1 VATEEPELTAL
12 RPGDIEG
19 QRFSVGEGGYSPG
32 EVHRFLET
40 LAEHVGRL
48 QGEIEWQRARVEHL
62 EQRSLAAQES
72 AYDRLS
78 HRFMEVVRRADEA
91 AMEVRTRAEDEARAA
106 LDGAREDAD
115 RMVALAAG
123 EAERILL
130 TARSEAERLV
140 ADATGQVERLVR
152 AEAMRRQP
160 TWPESEREPDR
171 SLEPAVVRHVSN
183 GHNASSDHFG
193 AGRGQVSPRSPVE
206 PEFQGFEDLDL
217 GFDGSMF
224 DLLDEAG
231 S

>member
-1 VATEEPELTAL
+1 
-12 RPGDIEG
+12 
-19 QRFSVGEGGYSPG
+19 
-32 EVHRFLET
+32 
-40 LAEHVGRL
+40 
-48 QGEIEWQRARVEHL
+48 
-62 EQRSLAAQES
+62 
-72 AYDRLS
+72 
-78 HRFMEVVRRADEA
+78 
-91 AMEVRTRAEDEARAA
+91 
-106 LDGAREDAD
+106 
-115 RMVALAAG
+115 MVALAAG